1 MKSLPSQLP
10 IFVQVAKTLSFAQ
23 TARDLGISA
32 PAVSKAIGK
41 LEQEW
46 QTKLFLR
53 SSHSLSLTS
62 IGEQLFYRL
71 APSMAHIQ
79 ESIESLT
86 EERESLSGVVKINLP
101 ASSIG
106 QDIVFPIIIEF
117 MRQYPDVQCDITF
130 EDRSINLIEH
140 GFDIGIGTFIN
151 EDSRLIARP
160 VMLKEIGVYAAK
172 QYIDKHGKPNTIQEL
187 ENHRLISVKSVT
199 TGRTHRWRLN
209 DGMNNILYNAQGNL
223 LVNSFSAAK
232 VSTVLGAGI
241 SCLGSWMFESELKE
255 GTIVPLLKDNWGE
268 SIHVWL
274 YYASREYQPARVKL
288 LVEYLVRNLGNP

>member
-10 IFVQVAKTLSFAQ
+10 IFVQVARTLSFAQ
-23 TARDLGISA
+23 AARDLGISA

-53 SSHSLSLTS
+53 SSHSLSLTP
-62 IGEQLFYRL
+62 IGEQLFRRL

-86 EERESLSGVVKINLP
+86 EEREGLSGVIKINLP

-106 QDIVFPIIIEF
+106 QDIILPMIIAF
-117 MRQYPDVQCDITF
+117 MQQYPDVQCDITF
-130 EDRSINLIEH
+130 EDRSIDLIEH
-140 GFDIGIGTFIN
+140 GFDLGIGTSIN

-160 VMLKEIGVYAAK
+160 VMLTEIGVFASK
-172 QYIDKHGKPNTIQEL
+172 QYIEANGEPKTIQDL
-187 ENHRLISVKSVT
+187 ENHRLIPVKSVT

-209 DGMNNILYNAQGNL
+209 DGQDNILYDAQGHL
-223 LVNSFSAAK
+223 MVNSFSAAK

-241 SCLGSWMFESELKE
+241 SCLGSWMFESELEK
-255 GTIVPLLKDNWGE
+255 GTVLPLLKDNWGE
-268 SIHVWL
+268 SINVWL
-274 YYASREYQPARVKL
+274 YYASREYQPTRVKL
-288 LVEYLVRNLGNP
+288 LVDFLVAKLSK